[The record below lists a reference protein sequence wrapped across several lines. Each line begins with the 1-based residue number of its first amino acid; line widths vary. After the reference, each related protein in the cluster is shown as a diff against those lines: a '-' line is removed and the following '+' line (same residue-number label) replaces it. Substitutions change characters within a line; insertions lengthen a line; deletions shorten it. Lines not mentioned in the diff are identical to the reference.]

1 MAPAFGLAEVKGL
14 LPYFMD
20 STTKACELCFHL
32 ILKPNSSLCHQM
44 ADKWNDIIEN
54 SESGYSAV
62 VDANMWLGKAALDT
76 YVPVSTLSLCGL
88 QINFILRIG
97 AGAFDYDFGALDEAD
112 NPLTKSYTDI
122 MYGHLSSPVV
132 HISHHANHLP
142 CSPVLRPSGTPPNYS
157 FSSCPLRDGSQDCSH
172 GFTITPVIPEC

>member
-76 YVPVSTLSLCGL
+76 YVPVSTLSLWAADQLHLKDRGWSFRL
-88 QINFILRIG
+88 RLWRIG
-97 AGAFDYDFGALDEAD
+97 R
-112 NPLTKSYTDI
+112 S
-122 MYGHLSSPVV
+122 
-132 HISHHANHLP
+132 
-142 CSPVLRPSGTPPNYS
+142 R
-157 FSSCPLRDGSQDCSH
+157 
-172 GFTITPVIPEC
+172 

>member
-1 MAPAFGLAEVKGL
+1 MAPAFGLAEVKSL

-76 YVPVSTLSLCGL
+76 YVLVSTLSLCGL

-122 MYGHLSSPVV
+122 MCGHLSSPFAVQV
-132 HISHHANHLP
+132 SHGADHLP
-142 CSPVLRPSGTPPNYS
+142 FSPGLRPSGIHLDYS
-157 FSSCPLRDGSQDCSH
+157 FSSYPSRDGSQD
-172 GFTITPVIPEC
+172 